1 MDGHRVGV
9 ISDTHGILRPET
21 AEILKTCETILHA
34 GDVGKPEVL
43 RQLRDIR
50 DTYAVRGNVDS
61 GRIREF
67 YARETERRKCAE
79 DVKIRA
85 KEFEASRA
93 GGFEAQAGGFEA
105 QAGGFE
111 AQAGGFEVQAGGLEA
126 QAGGLEAQAG
136 GFEAQAGGFEAGQAE
151 LPEHL
156 PEELEIELFGF
167 RIYMIHDKKLIRKD
181 LPGVDLII
189 CGHSHK
195 YEVGRLGNT
204 ACLNPGSCGPRRFC
218 LPVTMMLLTLY
229 PAEHRMETERI
240 DCLDIP
246 AMGKGISHG
255 ENPVWISE
263 EGKAAGVHEEPAVR
277 TGQRGAAKAPG
288 KIKIPE
294 QDMYRM
300 VRQIMKEVDAGRR
313 IAEIAA
319 RNHIDERFAEQV
331 CRMYL
336 THPGVDVD
344 GILDR
349 MERKNL

>member
-1 MDGHRVGV
+1 MEAHRIGV

-79 DVKIRA
+79 DVKIRT

-93 GGFEAQAGGFEA
+93 GGFEVQADEFEA
-105 QAGGFE
+105 KAGEFE
-111 AQAGGFEVQAGGLEA
+111 ARADK
-126 QAGGLEAQAG
+126 
-136 GFEAQAGGFEAGQAE
+136 FEAGQAE
-151 LPEHL
+151 LLEHL

-204 ACLNPGSCGPRRFC
+204 VCLNPGSCGPRRFC

-246 AMGKGISHG
+246 AMGKGTSHG

>member
-1 MDGHRVGV
+1 MDGHRIGV

-79 DVKIRA
+79 DVKIRT
-85 KEFEASRA
+85 KE
-93 GGFEAQAGGFEA
+93 
-105 QAGGFE
+105 FE
-111 AQAGGFEVQAGGLEA
+111 AQAGGFEVRADK
-126 QAGGLEAQAG
+126 
-136 GFEAQAGGFEAGQAE
+136 FEAGQVE
-151 LPEHL
+151 L

-204 ACLNPGSCGPRRFC
+204 VCLNPGSCGPRRFC

-246 AMGKGISHG
+246 AMGKGTSHG

>member
-1 MDGHRVGV
+1 MDGHRIGV

-21 AEILKTCETILHA
+21 AEILKTCEIILHA

-67 YARETERRKCAE
+67 YALETERRKCAE
-79 DVKIRA
+79 DVKIRT
-85 KEFEASRA
+85 KEFEDSRA

-105 QAGGFE
+105 QAGE
-111 AQAGGFEVQAGGLEA
+111 LET
-126 QAGGLEAQAG
+126 QAG
-136 GFEAQAGGFEAGQAE
+136 GFEARADKFEAGRAE

-156 PEELEIELFGF
+156 PEELGIELFGF
-167 RIYMIHDKKLIRKD
+167 RIYMIHDKKQIRKD
-181 LPGVDLII
+181 LSGVDLII

-204 ACLNPGSCGPRRFC
+204 VCLNPGSCGPRRFR

-229 PAEHRMETERI
+229 PAEHRLETERI

-246 AMGKGISHG
+246 AMGKGTLDTD
-255 ENPVWISE
+255 E
-263 EGKAAGVHEEPAVR
+263 EM
-277 TGQRGAAKAPG
+277 
-288 KIKIPE
+288 KITK
-294 QDMYRM
+294 QDMYRL
-300 VRQIMKEVDAGRR
+300 VQQIMKDVDAGRR

>member
-1 MDGHRVGV
+1 MDGHRIGV

-79 DVKIRA
+79 DVKIRT

-111 AQAGGFEVQAGGLEA
+111 VRADK
-126 QAGGLEAQAG
+126 
-136 GFEAQAGGFEAGQAE
+136 FEAGQAE
-151 LPEHL
+151 L

-204 ACLNPGSCGPRRFC
+204 VCLNPGSCGPRRFC

-246 AMGKGISHG
+246 AMGKGTSHG
-255 ENPVWISE
+255 ENPAWISE

>member
-1 MDGHRVGV
+1 MDGHRIGV

-79 DVKIRA
+79 DVKIRT

-111 AQAGGFEVQAGGLEA
+111 VRADK
-126 QAGGLEAQAG
+126 
-136 GFEAQAGGFEAGQAE
+136 FEAGQVE
-151 LPEHL
+151 L

-204 ACLNPGSCGPRRFC
+204 VCLNPGSCGPRRFC

-246 AMGKGISHG
+246 AMGKGTSHG
-255 ENPVWISE
+255 ENPAWISE

>member
-21 AEILKTCETILHA
+21 AEILKTCEIILHA
-34 GDVGKPEVL
+34 GDVGKPGVL

-61 GRIREF
+61 GRFREF

-79 DVKIRA
+79 DVKICA
-85 KEFEASRA
+85 KEFEDSR
-93 GGFEAQAGGFEA
+93 
-105 QAGGFE
+105 
-111 AQAGGFEVQAGGLEA
+111 AGGFEVQAGGFEA
-126 QAGGLEAQAG
+126 KAG
-136 GFEAQAGGFEAGQAE
+136 GFEARADKFEAGRAE
-151 LPEHL
+151 LLEHL

-167 RIYMIHDKKLIRKD
+167 RIYMIHDKKQIRKD

-204 ACLNPGSCGPRRFC
+204 VCLNPGSCGPRRFR

-229 PAEHRMETERI
+229 PAEHRLETERI

-246 AMGKGISHG
+246 VMGKGTSHE

-288 KIKIPE
+288 EIKIPE
-294 QDMYRM
+294 QNMYRL
-300 VRQIMKEVDAGRR
+300 VRQIMKDVDAGRR

>member
-1 MDGHRVGV
+1 MDGHRIGV

-43 RQLRDIR
+43 RQLRGIR

-79 DVKIRA
+79 DVKIRT
-85 KEFEASRA
+85 KE
-93 GGFEAQAGGFEA
+93 
-105 QAGGFE
+105 FE
-111 AQAGGFEVQAGGLEA
+111 AQAGGFEVRADK
-126 QAGGLEAQAG
+126 
-136 GFEAQAGGFEAGQAE
+136 FEAGQVE
-151 LPEHL
+151 L

-204 ACLNPGSCGPRRFC
+204 VCLNPGSCGPRRFC

>member
-1 MDGHRVGV
+1 MDGHRIGV

-21 AEILKTCETILHA
+21 AEILKTCEIILHA

-67 YARETERRKCAE
+67 YALETERRKCAE

-85 KEFEASRA
+85 KEFEDSRA
-93 GGFEAQAGGFEA
+93 GEFETQAGGFEA
-105 QAGGFE
+105 PADGFEAKTGGFE
-111 AQAGGFEVQAGGLEA
+111 ARADK
-126 QAGGLEAQAG
+126 
-136 GFEAQAGGFEAGQAE
+136 FEAGRAE

-167 RIYMIHDKKLIRKD
+167 RIYMIHDKKQIRKD
-181 LPGVDLII
+181 LSGVDLII

-204 ACLNPGSCGPRRFC
+204 VCLNPGSCGPRRFR

-229 PAEHRMETERI
+229 PAEHRLETERI

-246 AMGKGISHG
+246 AMGKGTLDTD
-255 ENPVWISE
+255 E
-263 EGKAAGVHEEPAVR
+263 EM
-277 TGQRGAAKAPG
+277 
-288 KIKIPE
+288 KIPE
-294 QDMYRM
+294 QDMYRL
-300 VRQIMKEVDAGRR
+300 VRQIMKDVDAGRR

-319 RNHIDERFAEQV
+319 RNHIDERFTEQV

-349 MERKNL
+349 LERKNL

>member
-1 MDGHRVGV
+1 MDGHRIGV

-79 DVKIRA
+79 DVKIRT

-111 AQAGGFEVQAGGLEA
+111 VRADK
-126 QAGGLEAQAG
+126 
-136 GFEAQAGGFEAGQAE
+136 FEAGQVE
-151 LPEHL
+151 L

-204 ACLNPGSCGPRRFC
+204 VCLNPGSCGPRRFC

>member
-1 MDGHRVGV
+1 M
-9 ISDTHGILRPET
+9 
-21 AEILKTCETILHA
+21 
-34 GDVGKPEVL
+34 
-43 RQLRDIR
+43 
-50 DTYAVRGNVDS
+50 
-61 GRIREF
+61 
-67 YARETERRKCAE
+67 
-79 DVKIRA
+79 
-85 KEFEASRA
+85 
-93 GGFEAQAGGFEA
+93 
-105 QAGGFE
+105 
-111 AQAGGFEVQAGGLEA
+111 
-126 QAGGLEAQAG
+126 
-136 GFEAQAGGFEAGQAE
+136 
-151 LPEHL
+151 

-195 YEVGRLGNT
+195 YEVWRLGNT
-204 ACLNPGSCGPRRFC
+204 VCLNPGSCGPRRFC

>member
-1 MDGHRVGV
+1 MEGHRIGV

-111 AQAGGFEVQAGGLEA
+111 VRADK
-126 QAGGLEAQAG
+126 
-136 GFEAQAGGFEAGQAE
+136 FEAGQVE
-151 LPEHL
+151 L

-204 ACLNPGSCGPRRFC
+204 VCLNPGSCGPRRFC

-294 QDMYRM
+294 QDRYRM

-349 MERKNL
+349 MERKKL

>member
-79 DVKIRA
+79 DVKIRT
-85 KEFEASRA
+85 KE
-93 GGFEAQAGGFEA
+93 
-105 QAGGFE
+105 FE
-111 AQAGGFEVQAGGLEA
+111 AQAGGFEVRADK
-126 QAGGLEAQAG
+126 
-136 GFEAQAGGFEAGQAE
+136 FEAGQVE
-151 LPEHL
+151 L

-204 ACLNPGSCGPRRFC
+204 VCLNPGSCGPRRFC

>member
-1 MDGHRVGV
+1 MDGHRIGV

-79 DVKIRA
+79 DVKIRT

-93 GGFEAQAGGFEA
+93 GGFEVRADK
-105 QAGGFE
+105 
-111 AQAGGFEVQAGGLEA
+111 
-126 QAGGLEAQAG
+126 
-136 GFEAQAGGFEAGQAE
+136 FEAGQAE
-151 LPEHL
+151 L

-331 CRMYL
+331 CGMYL

>member
-1 MDGHRVGV
+1 MDGHRIGV

-43 RQLRDIR
+43 RQLRGIR

-79 DVKIRA
+79 DVKIRT
-85 KEFEASRA
+85 KE
-93 GGFEAQAGGFEA
+93 
-105 QAGGFE
+105 FE
-111 AQAGGFEVQAGGLEA
+111 AQAGGFEVRADK
-126 QAGGLEAQAG
+126 
-136 GFEAQAGGFEAGQAE
+136 FEAGQVE
-151 LPEHL
+151 L

-246 AMGKGISHG
+246 AMGKGTSHG

-331 CRMYL
+331 CGMYL

>member
-1 MDGHRVGV
+1 MDGHRIGV

-79 DVKIRA
+79 DVKIRT

-111 AQAGGFEVQAGGLEA
+111 VRADK
-126 QAGGLEAQAG
+126 
-136 GFEAQAGGFEAGQAE
+136 FEAGQAE
-151 LPEHL
+151 L

>member
-1 MDGHRVGV
+1 MDGHRIGV

-21 AEILKTCETILHA
+21 AEILKTCEIILHA

-61 GRIREF
+61 GRFREF

-79 DVKIRA
+79 DVKICA
-85 KEFEASRA
+85 KEFEDSQADGFEVQADGFEARADRFEAKA
-93 GGFEAQAGGFEA
+93 GGFEARADK
-105 QAGGFE
+105 
-111 AQAGGFEVQAGGLEA
+111 
-126 QAGGLEAQAG
+126 
-136 GFEAQAGGFEAGQAE
+136 FEAGRAE

-156 PEELEIELFGF
+156 PEELEVELFGF
-167 RIYMIHDKKLIRKD
+167 RIYMIHDKKQIRKD
-181 LPGVDLII
+181 LAGVDLII

-204 ACLNPGSCGPRRFC
+204 VCLNPGSCGPRRFR

-229 PAEHRMETERI
+229 PAEHRLETERI

-246 AMGKGISHG
+246 AMGKGTLDTD
-255 ENPVWISE
+255 E
-263 EGKAAGVHEEPAVR
+263 EM
-277 TGQRGAAKAPG
+277 
-288 KIKIPE
+288 KITK
-294 QDMYRM
+294 QDMYRL
-300 VRQIMKEVDAGRR
+300 VRQIMKDVDAGRR

-319 RNHIDERFAEQV
+319 RNHIDERFTEQV

>member
-1 MDGHRVGV
+1 MDGHRIGV

-79 DVKIRA
+79 DVKIRT

-93 GGFEAQAGGFEA
+93 GGFEAQAGGFEVRA
-105 QAGGFE
+105 DK
-111 AQAGGFEVQAGGLEA
+111 
-126 QAGGLEAQAG
+126 
-136 GFEAQAGGFEAGQAE
+136 FEAGQAE
-151 LPEHL
+151 L

-204 ACLNPGSCGPRRFC
+204 VCLNPGSCGPRRFC

-229 PAEHRMETERI
+229 PAEHRKETERI

-246 AMGKGISHG
+246 AMGKGTSHG

>member
-1 MDGHRVGV
+1 MDGHRIGV
-9 ISDTHGILRPET
+9 ISDTHGILRPKT
-21 AEILKTCETILHA
+21 AEILKTCEIILHA

-43 RQLRDIR
+43 RQLSDIR

-79 DVKIRA
+79 DVKIHA
-85 KEFEASRA
+85 KEFEDSR
-93 GGFEAQAGGFEA
+93 
-105 QAGGFE
+105 
-111 AQAGGFEVQAGGLEA
+111 AGGFEVQADE
-126 QAGGLEAQAG
+126 
-136 GFEAQAGGFEAGQAE
+136 FEAKAGEFEARADKFEAGQAE
-151 LPEHL
+151 LLEHL

-167 RIYMIHDKKLIRKD
+167 RIYMIHDKKQIRKD
-181 LPGVDLII
+181 LPGVDLIV

-204 ACLNPGSCGPRRFC
+204 VCLNPGSCGPRRFR

-229 PAEHRMETERI
+229 PAEHRLETERI
-240 DCLDIP
+240 DCLDIS
-246 AMGKGISHG
+246 AMGKGTLDTD
-255 ENPVWISE
+255 E
-263 EGKAAGVHEEPAVR
+263 EM
-277 TGQRGAAKAPG
+277 
-288 KIKIPE
+288 KITK
-294 QDMYRM
+294 QDMYRL

>member
-1 MDGHRVGV
+1 MDGHRIGV

-79 DVKIRA
+79 DVKIRT

-93 GGFEAQAGGFEA
+93 GGFEVRADK
-105 QAGGFE
+105 
-111 AQAGGFEVQAGGLEA
+111 
-126 QAGGLEAQAG
+126 
-136 GFEAQAGGFEAGQAE
+136 FEAGQAE
-151 LPEHL
+151 L

-246 AMGKGISHG
+246 AMGKGTSHG

>member
-79 DVKIRA
+79 DVKIRT
-85 KEFEASRA
+85 KE
-93 GGFEAQAGGFEA
+93 
-105 QAGGFE
+105 FE
-111 AQAGGFEVQAGGLEA
+111 AQAGGFEVRADK
-126 QAGGLEAQAG
+126 
-136 GFEAQAGGFEAGQAE
+136 FEAGQVE
-151 LPEHL
+151 L

>member
-111 AQAGGFEVQAGGLEA
+111 AQAGGFE
-126 QAGGLEAQAG
+126 AQAG
-136 GFEAQAGGFEAGQAE
+136 GFEAQAGGFEVRADKFEAGQVE
-151 LPEHL
+151 L

-204 ACLNPGSCGPRRFC
+204 VCLNPGSCGPRRFC

>member
-1 MDGHRVGV
+1 MDGHRIGV

-43 RQLRDIR
+43 RQLRGIR

-79 DVKIRA
+79 DVKIRT

-93 GGFEAQAGGFEA
+93 GGFEVRADK
-105 QAGGFE
+105 
-111 AQAGGFEVQAGGLEA
+111 
-126 QAGGLEAQAG
+126 
-136 GFEAQAGGFEAGQAE
+136 FEAGQAE
-151 LPEHL
+151 L

-331 CRMYL
+331 CGMYL

>member
-1 MDGHRVGV
+1 MDGHRIGV

-79 DVKIRA
+79 DVKIRT

-111 AQAGGFEVQAGGLEA
+111 AQAGGFEVRADK
-126 QAGGLEAQAG
+126 
-136 GFEAQAGGFEAGQAE
+136 FEAGQAE
-151 LPEHL
+151 L

-204 ACLNPGSCGPRRFC
+204 VCLNPGSCGPRRFC

>member
-93 GGFEAQAGGFEA
+93 GGFEVRADK
-105 QAGGFE
+105 
-111 AQAGGFEVQAGGLEA
+111 
-126 QAGGLEAQAG
+126 
-136 GFEAQAGGFEAGQAE
+136 FEAGQAE
-151 LPEHL
+151 L

-246 AMGKGISHG
+246 AMGKGTSHG

-263 EGKAAGVHEEPAVR
+263 EGKAAGVYEEPAVR

>member
-1 MDGHRVGV
+1 MDGHRIGV

-79 DVKIRA
+79 DVKIRT

-111 AQAGGFEVQAGGLEA
+111 AQAGGFEVRADK
-126 QAGGLEAQAG
+126 
-136 GFEAQAGGFEAGQAE
+136 FEAGQAE
-151 LPEHL
+151 L

-204 ACLNPGSCGPRRFC
+204 VCLNPGSCGPRRFC

-246 AMGKGISHG
+246 AMGKGTSHG
-255 ENPVWISE
+255 ENPAWISE

>member
-1 MDGHRVGV
+1 MDGHRIGV

-79 DVKIRA
+79 DVKIRT
-85 KEFEASRA
+85 KE
-93 GGFEAQAGGFEA
+93 
-105 QAGGFE
+105 FE
-111 AQAGGFEVQAGGLEA
+111 AQAGGFEVRADK
-126 QAGGLEAQAG
+126 
-136 GFEAQAGGFEAGQAE
+136 FEAGQVE
-151 LPEHL
+151 L

-246 AMGKGISHG
+246 AMGKGTSHG

>member
-1 MDGHRVGV
+1 MDGHRIGV

-21 AEILKTCETILHA
+21 AEILKTCEIILHA

-67 YARETERRKCAE
+67 YARETERRKCEE
-79 DVKIRA
+79 DEKIRA
-85 KEFEASRA
+85 KEFEDSR
-93 GGFEAQAGGFEA
+93 
-105 QAGGFE
+105 
-111 AQAGGFEVQAGGLEA
+111 AGGFEVQAD
-126 QAGGLEAQAG
+126 
-136 GFEAQAGGFEAGQAE
+136 GFEAKAGEFEARADKFEAGQAE

-167 RIYMIHDKKLIRKD
+167 RIYMIHDKKQIRKD

-204 ACLNPGSCGPRRFC
+204 VCLNPGSCGPRRFR

-229 PAEHRMETERI
+229 PAEHRLETERI

-246 AMGKGISHG
+246 AMGKGTLDID
-255 ENPVWISE
+255 E
-263 EGKAAGVHEEPAVR
+263 EM
-277 TGQRGAAKAPG
+277 
-288 KIKIPE
+288 KIPK
-294 QDMYRM
+294 QDMYRL
-300 VRQIMKEVDAGRR
+300 VRQIMKDVDAGRR

-349 MERKNL
+349 LERKNL

>member
-1 MDGHRVGV
+1 MDGHRIGV

-67 YARETERRKCAE
+67 YALETERRKCAE

-85 KEFEASRA
+85 KEFEDSRA
-93 GGFEAQAGGFEA
+93 GEFETQAGGFEA
-105 QAGGFE
+105 QAGEFE
-111 AQAGGFEVQAGGLEA
+111 T
-126 QAGGLEAQAG
+126 QAG
-136 GFEAQAGGFEAGQAE
+136 GFEARADKFEAGRAE

-167 RIYMIHDKKLIRKD
+167 RIYMIHDKKQIRKD

-204 ACLNPGSCGPRRFC
+204 VCLNPGSCGPRRFR

-229 PAEHRMETERI
+229 PAEHRLETERI

-246 AMGKGISHG
+246 AMGKGTLDTD
-255 ENPVWISE
+255 E
-263 EGKAAGVHEEPAVR
+263 EM
-277 TGQRGAAKAPG
+277 
-288 KIKIPE
+288 KITE
-294 QDMYRM
+294 QDMYRL
-300 VRQIMKEVDAGRR
+300 VRQIMKDVDAGRR

-319 RNHIDERFAEQV
+319 RNHIDERFTEQV

>member
-1 MDGHRVGV
+1 MDGHRIGV

-43 RQLRDIR
+43 RQLRGIR

-79 DVKIRA
+79 DVKIRT

-111 AQAGGFEVQAGGLEA
+111 VRADK
-126 QAGGLEAQAG
+126 
-136 GFEAQAGGFEAGQAE
+136 FEAGQVE
-151 LPEHL
+151 L

-204 ACLNPGSCGPRRFC
+204 VCLNPGSCGPRRFC

-246 AMGKGISHG
+246 AMGKGTSHG

>member
-1 MDGHRVGV
+1 MDGHRIGV

-79 DVKIRA
+79 DVKIRT
-85 KEFEASRA
+85 KE
-93 GGFEAQAGGFEA
+93 
-105 QAGGFE
+105 FE
-111 AQAGGFEVQAGGLEA
+111 AQAGGFEVRADK
-126 QAGGLEAQAG
+126 
-136 GFEAQAGGFEAGQAE
+136 FEAGQAE
-151 LPEHL
+151 L

>member
-111 AQAGGFEVQAGGLEA
+111 VRADK
-126 QAGGLEAQAG
+126 
-136 GFEAQAGGFEAGQAE
+136 FEAGQAE
-151 LPEHL
+151 L

-204 ACLNPGSCGPRRFC
+204 VCLNPGSCGPRRFC

>member
-1 MDGHRVGV
+1 MEGHRIGV

-111 AQAGGFEVQAGGLEA
+111 VRADK
-126 QAGGLEAQAG
+126 
-136 GFEAQAGGFEAGQAE
+136 FEAGQAE
-151 LPEHL
+151 L

-167 RIYMIHDKKLIRKD
+167 RIYMIHDKKQIRKN

-204 ACLNPGSCGPRRFC
+204 VCLNPGSCGPRRFH

-229 PAEHRMETERI
+229 PAEHRLETERI

-246 AMGKGISHG
+246 AMGKGTLDTD
-255 ENPVWISE
+255 E
-263 EGKAAGVHEEPAVR
+263 EM
-277 TGQRGAAKAPG
+277 
-288 KIKIPE
+288 KIPK
-294 QDMYRM
+294 QDIYRL